1 MINSPPPARHMP
13 DLDSARHAKSPR
25 SPESARLGRWVR
37 VYASDLDDFARQ
49 SLSDALYRTL
59 DDLER
64 LAGGHDG
71 VLTIELVMF
80 HIRYLSAAKEA
91 EKRLSALADAGFV
104 IRDGQSIRLR
114 DWNVRQYKSDS
125 STPRVQ
131 ELRAREREEK
141 ERQEAE
147 RRTAETAHV
156 APDAT
161 LRETLQET
169 FHETPPQRRGNDPPA
184 VSETAAET
192 PLQRIRDTDVRSS
205 SSLGTKPSARERT
218 DDDDCLKLVKGKI
231 GDLLSPACTDE
242 GTIRMLVAEGCDVE
256 LDVIPAIRDRVMA
269 LKPRNRPLR
278 TLAASFIAKAARD
291 FRDRR
296 KASRAGPLT
305 MTVFIP
311 NSDPRWPDL
320 QAAYRVINRK
330 KIGPP
335 PAPNPARRSELG
347 WYFKREEIQEAEA
360 AIATRNII
368 HEAAE

>member
-13 DLDSARHAKSPR
+13 DLDSARRAKSPR

-49 SLSDALYRTL
+49 SLSDPLYRTL

-71 VLTIELVMF
+71 VLTIELIMF

-91 EKRLSALADAGFV
+91 EKRISALADAGFV

-141 ERQEAE
+141 ERQETEHRA
-147 RRTAETAHV
+147 AETAHET
-156 APDAT
+156 PDAT

-169 FHETPPQRRGNDPPA
+169 FRETPPQRRGNDPPT

-192 PLQRIRDTDVRSS
+192 PLQRIRDTDRSS
-205 SSLGTKPSARERT
+205 SSVGTKPRARERA
-218 DDDDCLKLVKGKI
+218 DDDDLRRKLNEAANGRIASNCTNVSPIRK
-231 GDLLSPACTDE
+231 LL
-242 GTIRMLVAEGCDVE
+242 AEGVPLE
-256 LDVIPAIRDRVMA
+256 AVISCFKNNVAHLR
-269 LKPRNRPLR
+269 RPLQ
-278 TLAASFIAKAARD
+278 TFGAEFIAIEASAHAEAMAA
-291 FRDRR
+291 
-296 KASRAGPLT
+296 AE
-305 MTVFIP
+305 
-311 NSDPRWPDL
+311 
-320 QAAYRVINRK
+320 
-330 KIGPP
+330 
-335 PAPNPARRSELG
+335 ARRGDAVKAIELVFVPLDAPHWPAVEARYVRERGRQPPRDSRNPDGANSFG
-347 WYFKREEIQEAEA
+347 WQFPTSWPECHPDVHR
-360 AIATRNII
+360 
-368 HEAAE
+368 EAAE